1 MKNPIRFLV
10 LSVFVSFATAQTVV
24 YLEVER
30 RQAMSYIIVLYD
42 LPEER
47 KIRTDL
53 LKKADQE
60 GVPLSLTRKDS
71 DADYILMIDGK
82 GWAIESVDSGEIVGQ
97 KKKARRFSNTI
108 KDIVNSFK
116 DLEPPGEPAS
126 TAPPEQIAP
135 PPSEEL
141 K

>member
-10 LSVFVSFATAQTVV
+10 FCVFVSFATAETVV

-30 RQAMSYIIVLYD
+30 REVLLFGLYD
-42 LPEER
+42 VPEER

-53 LKKADQE
+53 LEKADQE
-60 GVPLSLTRKDS
+60 GVPLRLTRRDS

-82 GWAIESVDSGEIVGQ
+82 GWAIESVESGQIVGQ

-108 KDIVNSFK
+108 KDIVNAFK
-116 DLEPPGEPAS
+116 DLGPPGEPAIKE
-126 TAPPEQIAP
+126 PE
-135 PPSEEL
+135 
-141 K
+141 

>member
-1 MKNPIRFLV
+1 M
-10 LSVFVSFATAQTVV
+10 
-24 YLEVER
+24 YLQIER
-30 RQAMSYIIVLYD
+30 KQALSYIFVLYD

-47 KIRTDL
+47 QIRTDL

-82 GWAIESVDSGEIVGQ
+82 GWAIEVVESGEIVGQ

-108 KDIVNSFK
+108 KDIVNAFK
-116 DLEPPGEPAS
+116 DLGPPGEPA
-126 TAPPEQIAP
+126 
-135 PPSEEL
+135 L
-141 K
+141 KEAE